1 MCVVVVRAWWSCVRA
16 CVRAYGAP
24 APNPPVMHPCIFLP
38 TSHMSLVSRPTSH
51 ARHTHAH
58 VQLCKAIPRGR
69 VATYGGMAAALASS
83 ARAVG
88 QVRLCVSCVCVC
100 VCVCVCHVCVS
111 CVCVCCGVR
120 GMPQGGTAITPRRCA
135 AAQPCLLHSC
145 RATESHALTRIPS
158 HHTLVTLVTRIPPP
172 PHTHARARTRHAL
185 VTRSSH
191 APHTR
196 ASAGDA
202 PQPVCAGR
210 AVPPRGGSRPAA
222 GRLQRL
228 VGECEVFSE

>member
-100 VCVCVCHVCVS
+100 VCVCVS
-111 CVCVCCGVR
+111 CVCVVCVCVLWCARHAAGGDSNHTQAMRCGATLFAALV
-120 GMPQGGTAITPRRCA
+120 PRHR
-135 AAQPCLLHSC
+135 
-145 RATESHALTRIPS
+145 
-158 HHTLVTLVTRIPPP
+158 VTRPHTHPLTSHTCHTCHTHPPPP
-172 PHTHARARTRHAL
+172 PHTRARAHSSRARHTL
-185 VTRSSH
+185 LTRSSH
-191 APHTR
+191 ACERRRCAATR
-196 ASAGDA
+196 LRRPCRATAWWQPTCSWAASAA
-202 PQPVCAGR
+202 
-210 AVPPRGGSRPAA
+210 RG
-222 GRLQRL
+222 
-228 VGECEVFSE
+228 